1 MCDFRKEEDYEA
13 YFPEGTVHE
22 DEFFYTG
29 DYNFV
34 WDKAKNEK
42 NLRDHGID
50 FKTAVLVFNDP
61 YALEDQTISIL
72 NQKLVNVESV
82 HQSMKRTRSIFPD
95 LKECLVH

>member
-42 NLRDHGID
+42 N
-50 FKTAVLVFNDP
+50 
-61 YALEDQTISIL
+61 
-72 NQKLVNVESV
+72 
-82 HQSMKRTRSIFPD
+82 
-95 LKECLVH
+95 